1 MTKLFENGPKAQF
14 AVAPQ
19 LTLAAIFV
27 NLHLFFFGGI
37 MPLNG
42 KRGDNMATS
51 SITANFRID
60 DPKAARDFVDAFIR
74 HSRKASTPP
83 SPNFRFVTTVE
94 EMEALKAQ
102 RL

>member
-1 MTKLFENGPKAQF
+1 
-14 AVAPQ
+14 
-19 LTLAAIFV
+19 
-27 NLHLFFFGGI
+27 

-42 KRGDNMATS
+42 KRGDKMATS

-74 HSRKASTPP
+74 HSRNAPTPP
-83 SPNFRFVTTVE
+83 SSNFRFITTIE

-102 RL
+102 RRQVVHQ